1 MIGSRRALALA
12 TACYVI
18 LVAGVATAQTVIV
31 TGAPPQSTVELA
43 LNATIIRTATADDTG
58 TATLAVDLTETR
70 GKAETDARIV
80 VDTCGDLQRVALVE
94 LVMQPPPPRDG
105 CVRREMVG
113 LFVVRQV
120 TTFVV
125 EIGESAPT
133 VRVRQGRPPPAWL
146 RPGAGPLPSTRE
158 ATIGLVLA
166 GGGGLGMFSD
176 PYAATCGSLTNCSGA
191 SSTLAHTVGADYWV
205 GRFLAAEASYVKPAD
220 LLAQGGGEGF
230 RFDTRLETRVVTLAG
245 KVGAPVR
252 SARIYGLAGATYHVG
267 TSTTTQTLADQAV
280 TVDGVI
286 EILPGGT
293 QVFVVNTR
301 GWGWLWGGGV
311 EFWATPRF
319 ALYADVTRATLKGGD
334 ADGGEGDLNQPVT
347 LILGGARFRVF

>member
-1 MIGSRRALALA
+1 MIGSRRALAPA
-12 TACYVI
+12 TALYVI
-18 LVAGVATAQTVIV
+18 LAAGAATAQTVIV

-43 LNATIIRTATADDTG
+43 LNATMIRTATTDETG

-94 LVMQPPPPRDG
+94 LAMQPPPPGDG

-133 VRVRQGRPPPAWL
+133 VRVRQGRPPAAWL
-146 RPGAGPLPSTRE
+146 RPGAGPLPSSRE
-158 ATIGLVLA
+158 AIIGLVLA
-166 GGGGLGMFSD
+166 GGGGLGMFGD
-176 PYAATCGSLTNCSGA
+176 PHAASCGSLTSCSGD

-220 LLAQGGGEGF
+220 AVAQGDGEGF
-230 RFDTRLETRVVTLAG
+230 RFDTRLETRVLTLAG

-280 TVDGVI
+280 TVDGVTEVI
-286 EILPGGT
+286 PGGT

-301 GWGWLWGGGV
+301 GWGWLFGGGV

-319 ALYADVTRATLKGGD
+319 ALYADLTRATFKGGD
-334 ADGGEGDLNQPVT
+334 ADGGEGDLNQAVT